1 MKNSKVSVC
10 LFCGGGK
17 RGILNYGDFPL
28 APRATLEPRIQ
39 TFDFVI
45 GLCNS
50 CGLIQIMNP
59 AEPSVLYEEFK
70 NDIIGAKLGKH
81 KAAFK
86 DFLKRF
92 VFENDKLFEV
102 GAGGGGAC

>member
-1 MKNSKVSVC
+1 
-10 LFCGGGK
+10 
-17 RGILNYGDFPL
+17 
-28 APRATLEPRIQ
+28 
-39 TFDFVI
+39 
-45 GLCNS
+45 
-50 CGLIQIMNP
+50 MNP

-86 DFLKRF
+86 DLKRF

-102 GAGGGGAC
+102 GAGGGAC